1 LRERPS
7 TACAWPRFGARRLFA
22 PRREALARRAI
33 QDAARLARL
42 GPNSRLRV
50 AGLAVHRGHPIG
62 SWRRIS
68 PRARLAIVTHP
79 SLGLPPP
86 NETAGFPDAATRLRA
101 ATTRLGARALEIAV
115 ERDPSIRDRYDEIGL
130 RHLLRDT
137 EIFIDRIALA
147 VASNDPAPV
156 RSFIDQVV
164 PIYRRRRVPMDDL
177 GQLFEGLRSSIA
189 AFLVGPEAEA
199 MHAAIDAGIAQMRW
213 NRRVAGDARKRN
225 RLLQAIYKGA

>member
-1 LRERPS
+1 
-7 TACAWPRFGARRLFA
+7 
-22 PRREALARRAI
+22 
-33 QDAARLARL
+33 
-42 GPNSRLRV
+42 
-50 AGLAVHRGHPIG
+50 
-62 SWRRIS
+62 
-68 PRARLAIVTHP
+68 VTHP